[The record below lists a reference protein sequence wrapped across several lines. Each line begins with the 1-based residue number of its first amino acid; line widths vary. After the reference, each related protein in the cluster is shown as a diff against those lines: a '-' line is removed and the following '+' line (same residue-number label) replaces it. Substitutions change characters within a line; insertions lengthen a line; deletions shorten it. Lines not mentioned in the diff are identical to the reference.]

1 MFIFIYIL
9 VLCFDTSL
17 SWVYKKD
24 RNQLIDE
31 IIDDGHVEAILVKV
45 AGAGLQPAK
54 HLGKSL
60 REMRS
65 AFAMYVITKSLITT
79 TTTKTYYHHRN
90 YIATLLLPP
99 LPLLLFP
106 LLLPLLHFHL
116 CSWILLQRYSF
127 HAKYGLDV
135 CGEGGEYESLV
146 LDCPL
151 FEKKLSIA
159 RWDIVADEEGCDMTV
174 GNLRVSQTY
183 YCYWV
188 THSKYL

>member
-1 MFIFIYIL
+1 MLWYFSFL
-9 VLCFDTSL
+9 
-17 SWVYKKD
+17 
-24 RNQLIDE
+24 
-31 IIDDGHVEAILVKV
+31 
-45 AGAGLQPAK
+45 GLQERQEPAHRWNNWRRSCWSHIGESRWCGLAACK
-54 HLGKSL
+54 ALG
-60 REMRS
+60 E
-65 AFAMYVITKSLITT
+65 ITT
-79 TTTKTYYHHRN
+79 GNAIRARYVRNNEKLDYHHYYKN
-90 YIATLLLPP
+90 IFATLPLPP

-151 FEKKLSIA
+151 FAKKLSIA

-174 GNLRVSQTY
+174 GNLRVSQTH

-188 THSKYL
+188 THSKYLWIFTALIVLF

>member
-24 RNQLIDE
+24 RNLLIDE

-79 TTTKTYYHHRN
+79 TTTKTYDHHRN
-90 YIATLLLPP
+90 YYRYSTTTTTTTAAISATTTTTTLS
-99 LPLLLFP
+99 PLLMDFTP
-106 LLLPLLHFHL
+106 T
-116 CSWILLQRYSF
+116 I
-127 HAKYGLDV
+127 
-135 CGEGGEYESLV
+135 
-146 LDCPL
+146 
-151 FEKKLSIA
+151 
-159 RWDIVADEEGCDMTV
+159 
-174 GNLRVSQTY
+174 
-183 YCYWV
+183 
-188 THSKYL
+188 